1 MLGHV
6 WAGVGAEYKLTG
18 FGYTLIFFTE
28 LLWSLDLVPF
38 GLPALLECLLV
49 LLPATSVRSCQQQ
62 NTTASSNI
70 WITY

>member
-6 WAGVGAEYKLTG
+6 WAGEGEEYKLTG

-38 GLPALLECLLV
+38 GLPACLECLLV
-49 LLPATSVRSCQQQ
+49 LLPAISVRSCQQQ
-62 NTTASSNI
+62 NTTVSSNI
-70 WITY
+70 